1 MFEWYGKPW
10 SEVVKKLGSNIYS
23 GLSEAQVR
31 FYRDKYG
38 DNKIIIPDISG
49 IIILFIKQISQF
61 WMLLMLVSIIMFF
74 YTGEYKS
81 GVIALCVTIV
91 NALCVSIEEYNNDKS
106 LKELQ
111 RLNVGYTRVMRHG
124 AALSI
129 PIEELVIGDIVIV
142 ERGQIVPADLRIIES
157 NNLRTNEV
165 SVTGEKFICEKYETK
180 IEDKGLR
187 LSDMKNILFKGS
199 KIVAG
204 HGTGIVIASGDKTQI
219 GKIIELFLRE
229 TTEEKSFDQRIN
241 EILNFFS
248 IFIIGGTAA
257 NLTLNLLNKQN
268 VYHSINSSAIILLN
282 SLPQSMMIILTILSF
297 VLLNQMRKRGLVFK
311 NLFTIEKFSSVNA
324 VCTDKVGA
332 FSDERVYV
340 SKVYVDNTI
349 IDRYDERLMNIKYQS
364 EAESLKRILSIAL
377 LCNDTIISMG
387 ELVNPR
393 DDLMEISLVE
403 FGMMIHV
410 DSTKLEDEQT
420 RVNVIPFDTDRRMM
434 TSINKVDKNY
444 RAHVKGAVDS
454 ILDRCTHILKNGV
467 EVEITEND
475 INSIKNADIKMSN
488 ESLNVMGFAYRNFNY
503 EPSLEEN
510 IESNL
515 VFSGLIGFENVI
527 KSDSYNAIE
536 KGNFLNVKPIIV
548 TEDSKLTAYAFGKKL
563 GLISRIQQILSGIEI
578 DNMED
583 GEFERIGDKIGI
595 FSRISA
601 GHKIKIVR
609 NLKRCGY
616 TVAITGSKI
625 TDLPCLKAASVGI
638 TNSNSN
644 VIKKLSDVFTADI
657 NYKSL
662 LDILEDS
669 RKIVNSITKI
679 IVYIM
684 NCSLSMLLFNIFI
697 GIYNYNMPLIAE
709 EGLWFNNIIIMLSSI
724 ALILNYKS
732 EDNSCSYSII
742 NKDVI
747 ISRISF
753 IILNSIL
760 TSAAALVTFQLSY
773 RNGAEN
779 AQMFSFFVLNIYSV
793 LLSLSFSNRVFFK
806 NRFSNLV
813 LLVNIIIQIIIM
825 FPAGLLMIKDKV
837 DTRNVIIFTAVWF
850 IITMFYK
857 FEKNNNY
864 DYDYD

>member
-23 GLSEAQVR
+23 GLSEGQVKS
-31 FYRDKYG
+31 YRSKYG
-38 DNKIIIPDISG
+38 NNKIIIPDVSG
-49 IIILFIKQISQF
+49 IIILLIKQMKQF
-61 WMLLMLVSIIMFF
+61 WMLLMLISDITFF
-74 YTGEYKS
+74 YTGQYKN
-81 GVIALCVTIV
+81 GIIALCVIIV
-91 NALCVSIEEYNNDKS
+91 NTLCVAIEEYNNDKN

-111 RLNVGYTRVMRHG
+111 KLNTGYTRVMRHG
-124 AALSI
+124 TTLNI
-129 PIEELVIGDIVIV
+129 QLEELVVGDIVIV

-157 NNLRTNEV
+157 DNLRTNEV

-180 IEDKGLR
+180 IEDKELR

-204 HGTGIVIASGDKTQI
+204 NGTGIVIATGNKTQI
-219 GKIIELFLRE
+219 GRIIKLFLQE

-248 IFIIGGTAA
+248 IFIIGGIAI
-257 NLTLNLLNKQN
+257 NLALNLLNKQN
-268 VYHSINSSAIILLN
+268 VNHIISSSAIILLN
-282 SLPQSMMIILTILSF
+282 SLPQSMMIILTILSV
-297 VLLNQMRKRGLVFK
+297 VLLNQMRKRGMVFK

-324 VCTDKVGA
+324 ICTDKVGA
-332 FSDERVYV
+332 FSDEKVFV
-340 SKVYVDNTI
+340 SKLYVDDAI
-349 IDRYDERLMNIKYQS
+349 IDRYDERLMNIKSQS
-364 EAESLKRILSIAL
+364 DVGSLKRILNIAL

-387 ELVNPR
+387 EFVNPR

-403 FGMMIHV
+403 FGMMIHI
-410 DSTKLEDEQT
+410 DSTKLEDEQI
-420 RVNVIPFDTDRRMM
+420 RASVIPFDTDRRMM

-467 EVEITEND
+467 EVEITEDD

-488 ESLNVMGFAYRNFNY
+488 ESLSVMGFAYRNFNY

-515 VFSGLIGFENVI
+515 VFVGLIGFENVI
-527 KSDSYNAIE
+527 KSDSYSAIE
-536 KGNFLNVKPIIV
+536 NGNFLNVKPIIV

-578 DNMED
+578 DNMKD
-583 GEFERIGDKIGI
+583 DEFERIGDKIGI

-601 GHKIKIVR
+601 RHKIKIVK
-609 NLKRCGY
+609 NLKHYGY

-625 TDLPCLKAASVGI
+625 IDLPCLKAANIGI

-644 VIKKLSDVFTADI
+644 VIKKLSDIFATDI
-657 NYKSL
+657 NYKNL
-662 LDILEDS
+662 LGILEDS
-669 RKIVNSITKI
+669 RKIINSITKI

-684 NCSLSMLLFNIFI
+684 SCSLSMLLFNIFMSI
-697 GIYNYNMPLIAE
+697 CNYNMPFIVE
-709 EGLWFNNIIIMLSSI
+709 EGIWFNNIIMMLSSI

-742 NKDVI
+742 NKDVVTN
-747 ISRISF
+747 RISF

-760 TSAAALVTFQLSY
+760 TSAAALVIFQLSY
-773 RNGAEN
+773 RHGAEV
-779 AQMFSFFVLNIYSV
+779 AQMFSFFVLNMYSV
-793 LLSLSFSNRVFFK
+793 LLSISFSNRLFFK
-806 NRFSNLV
+806 NKFSNLI
-813 LLVNIIIQIIIM
+813 LLVNVVLQMIIM
-825 FPAGLLMIKDKV
+825 LPVGLLMIKDEV
-837 DTRNVIIFTAVWF
+837 DTRNVIIFSVVWF

-857 FEKNNNY
+857 FQKNNDY